1 MSDAPPRQRMADALA
16 EVRREGY
23 KVAVIYAVVDAA
35 LVTLAVNLLLQVVT
49 VGAIPETVRPLAPL
63 SGVLSGTGLSW
74 LAGTPVG
81 TSTLAGAAAGLLT
94 FVVEFAL
101 RVRRPLVEQFEA
113 ANPSIRESLR
123 TARDTVE
130 DGRETVMALALY
142 RDVLDRLRDT
152 SSLELI
158 DARRLVV
165 TVTVLVAVSLVSIQV
180 AVVDLNLGLGG
191 PDGGDGPDQSPN
203 QRPYEGLRDGDA
215 ILGDAENVT
224 AGDTELDADLQTQ
237 GGGESGNGSS
247 AAAYDQSGFASSAD
261 VESQQAGFAPS
272 EQVEDAEL
280 IREYN
285 LKIRDIEDDDS

>member
-1 MSDAPPRQRMADALA
+1 MSDVPLRQQMADALA

-49 VGAIPETVRPLAPL
+49 VGAVPETVRPLGPL
-63 SGVLSGTGLSW
+63 SGVLSGSGLSW

-81 TSTLAGAAAGLLT
+81 TSTLAGAVAGLLT
-94 FVVEFAL
+94 FVVEFVL

-152 SSLELI
+152 SSLELV
-158 DARRLVV
+158 DTRRLVV
-165 TVTVLVAVSLVSIQV
+165 TVAVLVAVSLASIQV
-180 AVVDLNLGLGG
+180 AVVDLNLGLDG
-191 PDGGDGPDQSPN
+191 PDGGDGPDQSPT

-215 ILGDAENVT
+215 ILGDAENVS

-261 VESQQAGFAPS
+261 VESQQAGFAPAD
-272 EQVEDAEL
+272 QVEDAEL